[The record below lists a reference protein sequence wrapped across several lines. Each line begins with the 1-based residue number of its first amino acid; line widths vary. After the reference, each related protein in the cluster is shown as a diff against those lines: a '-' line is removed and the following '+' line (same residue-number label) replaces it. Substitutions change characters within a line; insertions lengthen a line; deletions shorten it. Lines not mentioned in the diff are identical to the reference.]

1 LNEAITSAAETPLD
15 WLIERLRS
23 ATIDYDPFAHYYLEN
38 VFPDDF
44 YREMIDRLPGSG
56 IYQNLFE
63 VTTLKLDHFR
73 YRDQRDL
80 NQGWTDLL
88 PADLKAFW
96 DRFNAWFLGEKL
108 ARAVLRSFA
117 EPLRARIG
125 TEDRWPE
132 VSVEAQFIRH
142 KAGYFL
148 GPHSDLHT
156 KLVVLLLYLAPDWE
170 GAHLGTS
177 LFRPKDPTFSC
188 PNSTHYPFEDFVK
201 VKTAPYRP
209 NSVLAFVRSDVSFH
223 GVEPLSA
230 DDVTRSPRD
239 LIQYVIYD
247 KSARDIQLEERRA
260 LSGNA
265 AGEVAAEEAK

>member
-1 LNEAITSAAETPLD
+1 LSEPVTSAAGPPLGYVV
-15 WLIERLRS
+15 ERLRS
-23 ATIDYDPFAHYYLEN
+23 ARIDYDPFPHFYLEN
-38 VFPDDF
+38 VFPDGF
-44 YREMIDRLPGSG
+44 YREMLDRLPGSE

-80 NQGWTDLL
+80 NDGWTRML
-88 PADLKAFW
+88 PAGIKDFW
-96 DRFNAWFLGEKL
+96 DRFNGWFLGQDL
-108 ARAVLRSFA
+108 SRAVLRTFA

-125 TEDRWPE
+125 SEDRWPE

-156 KLVVLLLYLAPDWE
+156 KLVVLLLYLAPDSADE
-170 GAHLGTS
+170 HLGTS

-188 PNSTHYPFEDFVK
+188 PDSTHYPFEDFIR

-209 NSVLAFVRSDVSFH
+209 NSLLAFVRSDVSFH
-223 GVEPLSA
+223 GVEPLSSN
-230 DDVTRSPRD
+230 DVAHGPRD

-247 KSARDIQLEERRA
+247 KKARELQLEERRA
-260 LSGNA
+260 LA
-265 AGEVAAEEAK
+265 AKETE